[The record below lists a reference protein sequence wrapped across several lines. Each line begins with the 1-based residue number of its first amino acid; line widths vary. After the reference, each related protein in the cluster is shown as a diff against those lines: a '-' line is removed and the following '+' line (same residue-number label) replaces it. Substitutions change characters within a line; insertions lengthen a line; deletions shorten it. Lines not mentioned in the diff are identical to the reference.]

1 MPAGSIAV
9 TFAASCGC
17 DLIFVAIGE
26 VVVPPVVVPPVVVPP
41 VVVPPVVV
49 PPVVVPP
56 VVVPP
61 VVVPP
66 VVVPPV
72 IVPAVFVVRGDL
84 PWVLVVCSASWC
96 STSCSTSW
104 RSVSRCIV
112 VCDAP
117 SCSTSCDVL
126 RDVDAVADVVVVD
139 LCDEPCV
146 DGPWDVS
153 LVVVGGFLVGG
164 FVVVTGFVVVVDF
177 VAGPWLVVCVLVL
190 CVFGAPDVVTR
201 VGAGA
206 WPCP

>member
-72 IVPAVFVVRGDL
+72 VVPAVFVVRGDL
-84 PWVLVVCSASWC
+84 PWVLVVCSASWR
-96 STSCSTSW
+96 STSTC
-104 RSVSRCIV
+104 V
-112 VCDAP
+112 VACDAP
-117 SCSTSCDVL
+117 SCSTSCEVL
-126 RDVDAVADVVVVD
+126 RVVDAVADVVVVD
-139 LCDEPCV
+139 LCDE
-146 DGPWDVS
+146 
-153 LVVVGGFLVGG
+153 
-164 FVVVTGFVVVVDF
+164 
-177 VAGPWLVVCVLVL
+177 
-190 CVFGAPDVVTR
+190 
-201 VGAGA
+201 
-206 WPCP
+206 

>member
-17 DLIFVAIGE
+17 DWIFVAIGE

-61 VVVPP
+61 VV
-66 VVVPPV
+66 
-72 IVPAVFVVRGDL
+72 VPAVFVVRGDL

-126 RDVDAVADVVVVD
+126 RDVDAVGDVVVLD

-153 LVVVGGFLVGG
+153 FVVVAHFAVVGGFFVGG
-164 FVVVTGFVVVVDF
+164 FVV
-177 VAGPWLVVCVLVL
+177 
-190 CVFGAPDVVTR
+190 
-201 VGAGA
+201 
-206 WPCP
+206 

>member
-1 MPAGSIAV
+1 MTIAVFRSANGMFIRRDALSAARNCPWLRNPLAASSIVMPAGSIPV

-49 PPVVVPP
+49 PPVVPPVVVPPVVPP

-72 IVPAVFVVRGDL
+72 VVPLVVVVRGDL
-84 PWVLVVCSASWC
+84 PWVLV
-96 STSCSTSW
+96 
-104 RSVSRCIV
+104 
-112 VCDAP
+112 
-117 SCSTSCDVL
+117 
-126 RDVDAVADVVVVD
+126 AVEVVVV

-146 DGPWDVS
+146 DGPCDVD
-153 LVVVGGFLVGG
+153 LVVVGDFD
-164 FVVVTGFVVVVDF
+164 VVVDF
-177 VAGPWLVVCVLVL
+177 VAGPWLVVWVPGLW
-190 CVFGAPDVVTR
+190 VFGAPDVVTR